1 MKLLKGRLHYHVVCQ
16 GKQPDW
22 QDFVGIITL
31 LFIDSTTSCI
41 EENNAANV
49 AACLE
54 LKAHAR
60 YMNLDRS

>member
-1 MKLLKGRLHYHVVCQ
+1 MKLLKGHLHYHVVWK

-22 QDFVGIITL
+22 QDFIGIITL
-31 LFIDSTTSCI
+31 LFIDSTISCI
-41 EENNAANV
+41 EENNGGNV
-49 AACLE
+49 AACLA